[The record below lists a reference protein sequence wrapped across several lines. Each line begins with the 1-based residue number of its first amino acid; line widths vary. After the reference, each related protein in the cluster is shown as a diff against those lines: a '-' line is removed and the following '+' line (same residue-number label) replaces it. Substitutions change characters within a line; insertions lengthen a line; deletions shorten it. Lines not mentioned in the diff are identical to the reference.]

1 MASVPNTGSGPE
13 DGCNSRHV
21 SQWQTNKQ
29 TNSSSVVGKIG
40 NLQTERT
47 AHTYIN
53 ISTLILGT
61 LVHYSL
67 RLAFFIQYRKDYF
80 LAGYHD
86 TITKTF

>member
-47 AHTYIN
+47 AHT
-53 ISTLILGT
+53 
-61 LVHYSL
+61 
-67 RLAFFIQYRKDYF
+67 
-80 LAGYHD
+80 
-86 TITKTF
+86 